1 VTHGADLLELD
12 CRRTLDGVVVV
23 SHDGN
28 LQRQSGRPLDLR
40 RLRYQVGP
48 TATPTH
54 GGGDPHIPQT

>member
-1 VTHGADLLELD
+1 PPPHSAVTHGADLLELD

-28 LQRQSGRPLDLR
+28 LLRQSGRPLDLR

-48 TATPTH
+48 RRP
-54 GGGDPHIPQT
+54 